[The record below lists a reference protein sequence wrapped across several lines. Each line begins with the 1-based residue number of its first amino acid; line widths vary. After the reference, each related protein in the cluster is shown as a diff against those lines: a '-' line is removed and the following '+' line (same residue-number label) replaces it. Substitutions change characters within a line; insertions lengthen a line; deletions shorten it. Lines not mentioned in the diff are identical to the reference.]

1 MWKRL
6 KQWWYWKQR
15 RNVDYEY
22 LNKNEFRKRYDHL
35 IIESYQ
41 HTNDSPVVI
50 MCREKNHKYSTGRI
64 IIHYVNTDVAKI
76 GCITKT
82 LQEWDYYFSTRS
94 KETFETPRN
103 TRKWRKLKRQ
113 YLFFREFLKDNNY
126 D

>member
-22 LNKNEFRKRYDHL
+22 LNKNEFRKRYDNF
-35 IIESYQ
+35 IIDQYVYQ
-41 HTNDSPVVI
+41 TTIPLSI
-50 MCREKNHKYSTGRI
+50 MCLEKYRYYSTGRI
-64 IIHYVNTDVAKI
+64 IHYLKESKLVKI

-82 LQEWDYYFSTRS
+82 LQEWDYYFSIRS